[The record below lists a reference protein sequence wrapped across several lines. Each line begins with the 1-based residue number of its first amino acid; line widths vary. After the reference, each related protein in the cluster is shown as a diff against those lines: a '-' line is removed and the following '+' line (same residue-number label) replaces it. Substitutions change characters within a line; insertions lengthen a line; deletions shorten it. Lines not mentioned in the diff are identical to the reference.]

1 MLLRLFKQRELNEG
15 KTTGGGVL
23 STLKVMFR
31 ERKRGGGGKGTEREE
46 EEEKEQRERREIE
59 RVT

>member
-1 MLLRLFKQRELNEG
+1 MLLRRFKQRELNEG

-31 ERKRGGGGKGTEREE
+31 ERKRGGGGKGAERE
-46 EEEKEQRERREIE
+46 RERREIE